1 METLNTT
8 EKSTYLKAILGAL
21 IFLAV
26 GILLTSKTVNFSENT
41 AKLILQVYSLS
52 LVLIAISL
60 NGYYFEKPT
69 SKDELL
75 GKILSF
81 SIILIPTA
89 LIFFV
94 NQPYQELFFFA
105 SFFIGICFMLAHGI
119 TFKREKEN
127 YLLAFLTSVWSLLG
141 VIVLVK
147 HYNLLPPRFFNE
159 LSFLQ
164 LDKIKTIRLILLVG
178 ISAIKSVTT
187 IFLFCCRAATVLSTV
202 YFKKSISDFSNGKNQ
217 TFYFCFR
224 RTCDWWG
231 SGEGDEIYH
240 GKI

>member
-178 ISAIKSVTT
+178 ISIHLTIISFVEAIKSENKILEPNPIPSIPVLTE
-187 IFLFCCRAATVLSTV
+187 IDSYHMLLRPVLWLGYLAILFITR
-202 YFKKSISDFSNGKNQ
+202 ISDFTN
-217 TFYFCFR
+217 
-224 RTCDWWG
+224 
-231 SGEGDEIYH
+231 
-240 GKI
+240 